1 MVNRGRELQPQ
12 GAGLKTQPNSRYSA
26 MRLLY
31 LIIGLLVIQPLWAE
45 PAPNWILPDANDR
58 SLTFYDDAHNRAAV
72 LLFPSAN
79 CRASC
84 LQSLTLWVNAA
95 DARQA
100 KVYWL
105 SSTRLPVAAPPP
117 ATQLYNARVVARQ
130 YGALQEARV
139 VLVDAAQQKV
149 WSGPAQSEPE
159 AVLSVWQTQW
169 LAGASQ

>member
-1 MVNRGRELQPQ
+1 
-12 GAGLKTQPNSRYSA
+12 
-26 MRLLY
+26 MRLFFLFIA
-31 LIIGLLVIQPLWAE
+31 LSGAARLWAD

-72 LLFPSAN
+72 LLFPGAH

-84 LQSLTLWVNAA
+84 EQALGLWVEAANA
-95 DARQA
+95 QHA

-105 SSTRLPVAAPPP
+105 SSSRQPAAAPAP

-139 VLVDAAQQKV
+139 VLVNAAREKV
-149 WSGPAQSEPE
+149 WSGPAQSEPD
-159 AVLSVWQTQW
+159 AVLAVWQSQW
-169 LAGASQ
+169 LAGTSQ